1 VIYQIVTDRFAN
13 GDPSNDDADG
23 VAIVPGDLRRVQGGD
38 YRGILDQLDY
48 IEHLGAN
55 TIWISPI
62 VANVPRLEVGDG
74 YHGYWARDFT
84 TLNPRFGTLEDL
96 QTLIATAHQRDI
108 AVIIDVVPNHTGR
121 VFDYDLDGD
130 GVGDADPATLPRYRN
145 TPYEP
150 VVFSF
155 TPRLFTDADTEATIE
170 LAPSHFHRRGIGDLS
185 IPEERRYGDF
195 PEGLRDLDTE
205 NREIEA
211 ALIETWVHWAT
222 LLDLDGFRIDA
233 VPHVDRAFW
242 PRFCTALRRRLA
254 AQGKTNFYLMGEVF
268 ETDVERLLP
277 WLEEGS
283 IDATFDFPLKFEVI
297 DSVILAG
304 GPPSGALAALETNR
318 ARFRSTPQPDGI
330 GLDPW
335 QARVAFGDS
344 HDVTRLRAA
353 LDDPFAVDQALTLL
367 FTVDAIP
374 LVYYGTEQDLA
385 GGGGHLGREPL
396 WEVGYDETAP
406 TFQLI
411 RLLAALRR
419 ESLALRRGRL
429 VVRFL
434 SEVGGAE
441 LDTVVPDAGLIVYER
456 IFDDAHALIA
466 LNTHPSHTSEATVET
481 ALASGTVIDRI
492 GGASFVVEEGRVTLR
507 VPPRS
512 SVILL
517 P

>member
-1 VIYQIVTDRFAN
+1 M
-13 GDPSNDDADG
+13 
-23 VAIVPGDLRRVQGGD
+23 
-38 YRGILDQLDY
+38 
-48 IEHLGAN
+48 
-55 TIWISPI
+55 
-62 VANVPRLEVGDG
+62 
-74 YHGYWARDFT
+74 
-84 TLNPRFGTLEDL
+84 
-96 QTLIATAHQRDI
+96 IAAAHQRDI
-108 AVIIDVVPNHTGR
+108 AVIVDVVPNHAGR

-130 GVGDADPATLPRYRN
+130 GVGDPNPATSPLYRT
-145 TPYEP
+145 TPYQP
-150 VVFSF
+150 VIFSF
-155 TPRLFTDADTEATIE
+155 APHLFTNAFTETTIE
-170 LAPSHFHRRGIGDLS
+170 LTAEHFHRRGIGDLA
-185 IPEERRYGDF
+185 IPEERRHGDF

-205 NREIEA
+205 DPIIEA
-211 ALIETWVHWAT
+211 ALIETWVHWAS

-254 AQGKTNFYLMGEVF
+254 AEGKSNFYLVGEVF
-268 ETDVERLLP
+268 ETNVERLLP

-304 GPPSGALAALETNR
+304 LPPSGARAALETNR
-318 ARFRSTPQPDGI
+318 TRFRSTPQPDGI

-396 WEVGYDETAP
+396 WDAGYDESAP
-406 TFQLI
+406 TYQLI
-411 RLLAALRR
+411 RLLASLRR
-419 ESLALRRGRL
+419 DSVALRRGRL

-434 SEVGGAE
+434 SEVGGAA
-441 LDTVVPDAGLIVYER
+441 LDTEVPDAGLIVFER
-456 IFDDAHALIA
+456 IEGDAQALVA
-466 LNTHPSHTSEATVET
+466 LNTHPSHTSEVTVET
-481 ALASGTVIDRI
+481 ALIPGTVIDRLS
-492 GGASFVVEEGRVTLR
+492 GAPFVVQDGMVTLS

-512 SVILL
+512 SLILL